1 MSEHFSVAAV
11 EDATTNRIRIPWAR
25 PSVGLAEADAA
36 RDAIVESALS
46 MGRRVRAFEEEM
58 AEHSEREHAVAVCNG
73 TDALE
78 IAMLL
83 AGVQAGDEVL
93 VSALS
98 YIATVNCVIR
108 AGAVPVFC
116 DVDPATLNIDPDEI
130 DRRITPRS
138 AAVLVSDYCGFALD
152 YVGVERA
159 CATHGLLLINDGA
172 QAIGTRSDGRA
183 TLSRGL
189 VSTTSFHAAKV
200 MTTGEGGMVFVDDPD
215 LAELARRL
223 RGQGEVPGKKYIH
236 STLGGNHRMTDFQA
250 AIGRVQLNRLGEMQE
265 ARARQAVRYT
275 AAFDGSA
282 LITTTQPRAGTV
294 PSWFSFP
301 VLINDRDGV
310 ASDLRSAGIET
321 RSLYPIPT
329 YRQPIA
335 EYPPVEAVLPAAEW
349 ACARVLNLPMFFD
362 LCDSEIDDITQC
374 LIESVERRT
383 ERTE

>member
-1 MSEHFSVAAV
+1 MRRDFV
-11 EDATTNRIRIPWAR
+11 P
-25 PSVGLAEADAA
+25 GLPACK
-36 RDAIVESALS
+36 
-46 MGRRVRAFEEEM
+46 RV
-58 AEHSEREHAVAVCNG
+58 
-73 TDALE
+73 
-78 IAMLL
+78 
-83 AGVQAGDEVL
+83 
-93 VSALS
+93 
-98 YIATVNCVIR
+98 
-108 AGAVPVFC
+108 VF
-116 DVDPATLNIDPDEI
+116 VDPNGII
-130 DRRITPRS
+130 
-138 AAVLVSDYCGFALD
+138 
-152 YVGVERA
+152 
-159 CATHGLLLINDGA
+159 
-172 QAIGTRSDGRA
+172 
-183 TLSRGL
+183 
-189 VSTTSFHAAKV
+189 
-200 MTTGEGGMVFVDDPD
+200 DDPD

-250 AIGRVQLNRLGEMQE
+250 AIGRVQLKRLGEMQE
-265 ARARQAVRYT
+265 ARARQAARYT
-275 AAFDGSA
+275 TAFDGSA

-335 EYPPVEAVLPAAEW
+335 EYPPVEAVLPAAER